1 MSFVFLE
8 EHENVLDMYTEDN
21 HIPKKK
27 KPYRITRSLITR
39 IKFMLILISIYKFK
53 FLNEWH

>member
-27 KPYRITRSLITR
+27 NHIGLHGP
-39 IKFMLILISIYKFK
+39 
-53 FLNEWH
+53 